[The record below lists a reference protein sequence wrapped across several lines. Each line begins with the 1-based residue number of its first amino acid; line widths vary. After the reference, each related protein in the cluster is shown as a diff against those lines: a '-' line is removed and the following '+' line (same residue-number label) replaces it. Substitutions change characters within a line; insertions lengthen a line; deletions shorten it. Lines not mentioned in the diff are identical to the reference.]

1 VADDVA
7 GASEIPDQSASLA
20 RDVMRYVAA
29 VAGYVGIGA
38 LTKNYL
44 SFTWGLVYFVT
55 VLDALPRALRR
66 LRSRAETPP
75 EQLS

>member
-1 VADDVA
+1 M
-7 GASEIPDQSASLA
+7 
-20 RDVMRYVAA
+20 DVMRYVAA

-55 VLDALPRALRR
+55 VLDVLPRTLRR
-66 LRSRAETPP
+66 LRNRSVEEPP
-75 EQLS
+75 ERES